1 MASRYKNV
9 DKLKFKL
16 SMIKVDDFLF
26 PFKIYLYILIGVI
39 FILPTII
46 AVFFDINNMIHM
58 YTDIRRY
65 NLVNPIQE
73 STGYVRSNREQ
84 EHICDLIAD
93 RNIDGAK
100 KILDS
105 HTEKSSTDI
114 VLYSQIYEV
123 EGDYD
128 KAATVIL
135 DYLKD
140 NDSGTAVRMYDRLK
154 HLKPHCS
161 ADISEQITPYEN

>member
-1 MASRYKNV
+1 MIFCS
-9 DKLKFKL
+9 L
-16 SMIKVDDFLF
+16 SK
-26 PFKIYLYILIGVI
+26 YICTYRLVI

-46 AVFFDINNMIHM
+46 TVFFDLNNMIHM

-73 STGYVRSNREQ
+73 STGYVRNREQ

-93 RNIDGAK
+93 RNIDGARK
-100 KILDS
+100 YLIL
-105 HTEKSSTDI
+105 TQRKFTDI
-114 VLYSQIYEV
+114 VLYLQIYEI

-140 NDSGTAVRMYDRLK
+140 NDSGTAVRMR
-154 HLKPHCS
+154 
-161 ADISEQITPYEN
+161 N

>member
-1 MASRYKNV
+1 
-9 DKLKFKL
+9 
-16 SMIKVDDFLF
+16 
-26 PFKIYLYILIGVI
+26 
-39 FILPTII
+39 
-46 AVFFDINNMIHM
+46 M

-93 RNIDGAK
+93 RNIDGAR

-114 VLYSQIYEV
+114 VLYSQIYEI

-128 KAATVIL
+128 KAATIIL

-140 NDSGTAVRMYDRLK
+140 NDSGTAVRMYNRLK

-161 ADISEQITPYEN
+161 SDISNQITPYEIKARQQNHLAFFMP

>member
-46 AVFFDINNMIHM
+46 TVFFDLNNMIHM

-93 RNIDGAK
+93 RNIDGAR

-114 VLYSQIYEV
+114 VLYSQIYEI
-123 EGDYD
+123 EGESGGCGH
-128 KAATVIL
+128 IL
-135 DYLKD
+135 GLFYAD
-140 NDSGTAVRMYDRLK
+140 NPRLC
-154 HLKPHCS
+154 LYS
-161 ADISEQITPYEN
+161 TGLI

>member
-1 MASRYKNV
+1 
-9 DKLKFKL
+9 
-16 SMIKVDDFLF
+16 
-26 PFKIYLYILIGVI
+26 
-39 FILPTII
+39 
-46 AVFFDINNMIHM
+46 M

-93 RNIDGAK
+93 RNIDGAR

-114 VLYSQIYEV
+114 VLYSQI
-123 EGDYD
+123 
-128 KAATVIL
+128 
-135 DYLKD
+135 
-140 NDSGTAVRMYDRLK
+140 SGTAVRMYNRLK

-161 ADISEQITPYEN
+161 SDISNQITPYEN

>member
-1 MASRYKNV
+1 
-9 DKLKFKL
+9 
-16 SMIKVDDFLF
+16 MIKVDDFLF

-46 AVFFDINNMIHM
+46 AVFFDLNNMIHM

-93 RNIDGAK
+93 RNIDGAR

-105 HTEKSSTDI
+105 RTEK
-114 VLYSQIYEV
+114 VLP
-123 EGDYD
+123 
-128 KAATVIL
+128 IL
-135 DYLKD
+135 CFIHKF
-140 NDSGTAVRMYDRLK
+140 TRLK
-154 HLKPHCS
+154 VIMTKPPPS
-161 ADISEQITPYEN
+161 FLII

>member
-1 MASRYKNV
+1 MIFCS
-9 DKLKFKL
+9 L
-16 SMIKVDDFLF
+16 SK
-26 PFKIYLYILIGVI
+26 YNLYILIGVI

-46 AVFFDINNMIHM
+46 AVFFDLNNMIHM

-93 RNIDGAK
+93 RNIDGAR

-105 HTEKSSTDI
+105 HSEKSSTRYCALFTKFTRLKVI
-114 VLYSQIYEV
+114 MTR
-123 EGDYD
+123 
-128 KAATVIL
+128 AATVIL
-135 DYLKD
+135 DY
-140 NDSGTAVRMYDRLK
+140 
-154 HLKPHCS
+154 
-161 ADISEQITPYEN
+161 SER

>member
-1 MASRYKNV
+1 
-9 DKLKFKL
+9 
-16 SMIKVDDFLF
+16 MIKVDDFLF

-46 AVFFDINNMIHM
+46 AVFFDLNNMIHM

-93 RNIDGAK
+93 RNIDGAR

-114 VLYSQIYEV
+114 VHLIFPNKSPHTKI
-123 EGDYD
+123 
-128 KAATVIL
+128 KARQQKPSRLFYALISA
-135 DYLKD
+135 YL
-140 NDSGTAVRMYDRLK
+140 S
-154 HLKPHCS
+154 
-161 ADISEQITPYEN
+161 